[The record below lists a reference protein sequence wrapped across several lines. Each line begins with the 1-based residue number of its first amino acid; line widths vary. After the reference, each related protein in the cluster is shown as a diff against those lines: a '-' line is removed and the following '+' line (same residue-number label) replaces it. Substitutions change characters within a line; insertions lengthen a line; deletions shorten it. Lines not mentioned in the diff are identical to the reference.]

1 MLCRR
6 RRRKLCIRNKSSLMK
21 YKFNE
26 DKLLNEVTKYVDNTY
41 KQHYAQGNFQAT
53 EIIMDAK
60 HGRGFCMGNIIK
72 YAIRFDKKGDGRED
86 LLKIIHYALL
96 GMHQLDVEEKQ
107 LYDEL
112 KEYENQL
119 YIDKD

>member
-1 MLCRR
+1 
-6 RRRKLCIRNKSSLMK
+6 
-21 YKFNE
+21 
-26 DKLLNEVTKYVDNTY
+26 
-41 KQHYAQGNFQAT
+41 
-53 EIIMDAK
+53 
-60 HGRGFCMGNIIK
+60 MGNIIK

>member
-1 MLCRR
+1 M
-6 RRRKLCIRNKSSLMK
+6 SK

-26 DKLLNEVTKYVDNTY
+26 DKLLKELSKYIDDTY

-53 EIIMDAK
+53 EIIMDAE
-60 HGRGFCMGNIIK
+60 HGRGFCIGNIIK
-72 YAIRFDKKGDGRED
+72 YAIRFDKKGDGRQD
-86 LLKIIHYALL
+86 LLKVIHYALL
-96 GMHQLDVEEKQ
+96 AMHQLDIEEQQ
-107 LYDEL
+107 LVDEL